1 MMQHGGWFGEMKSD
15 FGNLSEVFPA
25 ECSATTHRQ
34 TALNQRLPLHR
45 FSVTHPC
52 PRFDLNVFIYS
63 PALLPARCFTHQST
77 VSPRSFLQAISAA
90 RGGTEHSRKS
100 RAGRHQAG
108 PAGILVSR
116 LRRAS
121 PEWLWKEKLCGAGC
135 QLCPRSGERTQPGK
149 PGPGQGLLGNCSPFL
164 WATKWQVDNLCFW
177 PQKKKYRLFR
187 IFMVFCFL
195 KKAPTCRY
203 RKPFYFLFSAPW
215 LTYKFF
221 TTLWQQPLVFRQGKQ
236 DHSQRSP
243 APPSAGGERSPR
255 AVPQSAPGQRLQW
268 PRELSPGT
276 EPDLWT
282 KGISLTIS

>member
-63 PALLPARCFTHQST
+63 PALLPARCCTHQST

-90 RGGTEHSRKS
+90 RGATEHSSKS

-177 PQKKKYRLFR
+177 PEKKKYRLFR
-187 IFMVFCFL
+187 IFMVFCF
-195 KKAPTCRY
+195 
-203 RKPFYFLFSAPW
+203 
-215 LTYKFF
+215 
-221 TTLWQQPLVFRQGKQ
+221 
-236 DHSQRSP
+236 
-243 APPSAGGERSPR
+243 
-255 AVPQSAPGQRLQW
+255 
-268 PRELSPGT
+268 
-276 EPDLWT
+276 
-282 KGISLTIS
+282 